1 MFHVLLV
8 EDNPSD
14 VLLIREAI
22 RTSSVPADVTIAY
35 DGQQALRILQDPA
48 PAPDLIILDLNLPRV
63 GGLEFLQRHPPNGE
77 APPVVVFTSSRG
89 PEERAH
95 AMALGASDYI
105 VKPMTWDDYL
115 DSIRSAVERWVPR
128 AA

>member
-1 MFHVLLV
+1 MLHVLLV

-22 RTSSVPADVTIAY
+22 RTSSVQADVTIAY
-35 DGQQALRILQDPA
+35 DGDTALRMLEDPT

-63 GGLEFLQRHPPNGE
+63 GGLEILQRHPPNGRP
-77 APPVVVFTSSRG
+77 PPVVVFTSSR
-89 PEERAH
+89 EERAR

-105 VKPMTWDDYL
+105 VKPMTWDEYL
-115 DSIRSAVERWVPR
+115 DAIRGAVERWVPR